1 MSYIASFD
9 TLDII
14 DDIHVPYGEWGKAT
28 YLEPLTASYKQF
40 GPGRASQVITFS
52 KINSVF
58 SIDKLR

>member
-1 MSYIASFD
+1 M
-9 TLDII
+9 
-14 DDIHVPYGEWGKAT
+14 PYGEWGKAT
-28 YLEPLTASYKQF
+28 YLEPLTASDKQF